1 MNLYNISLKYTSATV
16 ASATSN
22 SVPVVTF
29 FLAVLLRYIH
39 KAEKGTHH

>member
-29 FLAVLLRYIH
+29 FLAVLLR
-39 KAEKGTHH
+39 